1 MAEPRKVVRTGGRR
15 EGERLYILSTVRLV
29 WKLKKL
35 DTLQVILRLLSMDRP
50 CLLCRS
56 RLPIAYCLP
65 PLVLYCLLPL
75 AASAQGNYEIQVYGS
90 DMAPAGTTMVELHS
104 NYTVSGTE
112 AVPGSRF
119 AADGT
124 EPTSGALHETV
135 EITQGFTTWFET
147 GFYIFTS
154 ARSGFGYEWVG
165 DHIRPRVRVPEEWH
179 WPVGISLSNEVGY
192 QRARFSPDTWTW
204 EIRPI
209 IDKQLGPWYL
219 SFNPTLDRSWH
230 GPSVSKGV
238 EFSPNFKLSYNV
250 SKKVAAGFE
259 YYANYGNLTGF
270 DPFREQQQDFFPSI
284 DLNVSPK
291 WEFNFGVGIGA
302 TSSTDHLIVKCIV
315 GRRFSFGRPHRNN
328 ETN

>member
-1 MAEPRKVVRTGGRR
+1 MG
-15 EGERLYILSTVRLV
+15 
-29 WKLKKL
+29 
-35 DTLQVILRLLSMDRP
+35 LRCLP
-50 CLLCRS
+50 CLSL
-56 RLPIAYCLP
+56 LPIAYCL
-65 PLVLYCLLPL
+65 LPSP
-75 AASAQGNYEIQVYGS
+75 ASAQGNYEIQVYGS

-124 EPTSGALHETV
+124 EPTTNALHETV

-154 ARSGFGYEWVG
+154 ANSGFGYEWVG
-165 DHIRPRVRVPEEWH
+165 DHIRPRFRVPEDWH
-179 WPVGISLSNEVGY
+179 WPVGVSLSNEIGY

-230 GPSVSKGV
+230 GPSVNRGV

-259 YYANYGNLTGF
+259 YYADYGNLTGF

-302 TSSTDHLIVKCIV
+302 TRSTDHLIVKCIV

-328 ETN
+328 EAN